1 MILLKG
7 ITGFYTKSEEPPIVD
22 RKQFKQL
29 CFSIL
34 QPLGGT
40 VIEFTDSCC
49 QRNFVDA
56 KVTLRDSKFH
66 ILLNK
71 HYPMVAFAS
80 NVGFASITFRDEP
93 TLLER
98 FRASYR
104 VLSCRELNKPVSL
117 KLGAKKCLLQNE
129 NELSQAELEQVAFW
143 KPKTFGEIIFN
154 QWD

>member
-29 CFSIL
+29 CFSII

-40 VIEFTDSCC
+40 VLEFNDSCC
-49 QRNFVDA
+49 QRNFLDA
-56 KVTLRDSKFH
+56 KVTLRDKKFH

-71 HYPMVAFAS
+71 HYTMVAFAS
-80 NVGFASITFRDEP
+80 TADYGSIAFIDEP
-93 TLLER
+93 TLSEQLCT
-98 FRASYR
+98 SYT
-104 VLSCRELNKPVSL
+104 VLSSRELNKPVL
-117 KLGAKKCLLQNE
+117 FDKRNLLQNE
-129 NELSQAELEQVAFW
+129 NELSQAELKQVAYW
-143 KPKTFGEIIFN
+143 KPLTLGEIIFN